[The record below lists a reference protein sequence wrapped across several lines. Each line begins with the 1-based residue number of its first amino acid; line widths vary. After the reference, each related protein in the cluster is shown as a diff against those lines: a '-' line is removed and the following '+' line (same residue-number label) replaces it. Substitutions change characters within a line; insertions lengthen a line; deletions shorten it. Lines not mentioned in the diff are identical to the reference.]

1 MKFNWGTGILIF
13 LILFLVACA
22 AFIIFAM
29 RQDVNLVHK
38 DYYEKGV
45 DYTDKMNIDARST
58 QFEDKIQIDYNN
70 EYLLIGFEDSLV
82 ASIDSGKVLLYRP
95 SNSKQDALFP
105 MTFFENVIR
114 IPKENLISGR
124 YILKLSWYSEGLK
137 YEVDKTLNI
146 H

>member
-45 DYTDKMNIDARST
+45 DHTDKMNVDARST
-58 QFEDKIQIDYNN
+58 QFGDKIQIDYTD
-70 EYLLIGFEDSLV
+70 EYLLIQFEESMI
-82 ASIDSGKVLLYRP
+82 ASIDSGKVLIYRP
-95 SNSKQDALFP
+95 SGSKLDALFP
-105 MTFFENVIR
+105 MIFSENIIK

-137 YEVDKTLNI
+137 YDIDKPVNFQ
-146 H
+146 